1 MTGQQQHC
9 SGRLLVAGFTGEV
22 VVRLNRRRGRVEYEC
37 LEEFLTAGASG
48 TKERKYRAL
57 AENGER
63 E

>member
-1 MTGQQQHC
+1 M
-9 SGRLLVAGFTGEV
+9 AGFTGEV
-22 VVRLNRRRGRVEYEC
+22 VVQLDREGRVEYEC

-57 AENGER
+57 AENGEC